1 MIELYIL
8 EQANNIAGEIRKINE
23 VLTGTNTLSGG
34 LLCDILDEV
43 TDIVKAYLNPIF
55 DTNITGDDLNNIASE
70 IMYADKKE
78 IGDIV
83 KKYYNG
89 FVKK

>member
-1 MIELYIL
+1 M
-8 EQANNIAGEIRKINE
+8 
-23 VLTGTNTLSGG
+23 
-34 LLCDILDEV
+34 DEV